1 MMGMRAGKEIE
12 KAVHQVM
19 AEAGL
24 GKINFTLERPNKVK
38 QGDYAVNIAL
48 TEFAALKEK
57 FSAKTPFD
65 LAEKIALRLKQV
77 AASSVIEKIKA
88 VPPGFINFHLS
99 SRYLMNL
106 MKTVLTE
113 KENFGRCQNGKGK
126 TVVIDYSAPN
136 IAKPFGVGHLRS
148 TIIGQALYNLYE
160 FLGYKVIGDNHI
172 GDWGTQFG
180 KLIYQIEKRAQE
192 LGLTT
197 KKAKEKMVSSLTIK
211 QLEKLYVDFHRRA
224 DDQPLMEKQARA
236 WFKKLE
242 DGDEEAKMIWQ
253 ILVAS
258 SMKEYEKIYDML
270 SIRIDFVIGE
280 SFYQEE
286 MKKVLLETKKKNLL
300 QESRGAKII
309 VIEGFE
315 TPAMLVKSDGA
326 TTYLL
331 RDLATIKYRQR
342 RWRPDLIIYETGADH
357 KFHFR
362 QVFTVA
368 VMLNY
373 IDKDKLV
380 HIPHGMIRGLEGK
393 LSTRQGKTIHLE
405 TVLEEAIKR
414 AGRLADKAGIVK
426 NLSKEQ
432 QKEIA
437 KEVGVGAI
445 KYNDLKQNPKTDII
459 FDWEK
464 VLRLKGNSGPYLQ
477 YTGARCQ
484 SVMRKAKEKGWN
496 LEDIKREKLSGY
508 QPNSVELSVLR
519 EICYFRETIK
529 RAAFA
534 FAPNLL
540 AQFLYCLAKQYNCFY
555 DNYRILQNKSQKDLF
570 RLSLTAATAQTLE
583 NGLRLLGL
591 ATLEKM

>member
-1 MMGMRAGKEIE
+1 MEASKEIE
-12 KAVHQVM
+12 KALRQVM

-24 GKINFTLERPNKVK
+24 GKIDFSLERPNKVK

-48 TEFAALKEK
+48 TEFAILRKK

-65 LAEKIALRLKQV
+65 LAEKIARRLKKII
-77 AASSVIEKIKA
+77 APSLIEKIE
-88 VPPGFINFHLS
+88 VIPPGFINFYLS
-99 SRYLMNL
+99 PSYLKNL
-106 MKTVLTE
+106 IKIVLAE
-113 KENFGRCQNGKGK
+113 KENFGRSREGEEK

-180 KLIYQIEKRAQE
+180 KLIYQIEEKAQE

-211 QLEKLYVDFHRRA
+211 QLEKLYIDFHQKA
-224 DDQPLMEKQARA
+224 AGQPLMEEQARN

-242 DGDEEAKMIWQ
+242 DGNEEARMIWQ

-258 SMKEYEKIYDML
+258 SMKEYEKIYNML
-270 SIRIDFVIGE
+270 SIKIDFVLGE
-280 SFYQEE
+280 SFYQKEWE
-286 MKKVLLETKKKNLL
+286 KVLLEAKKKNLL
-300 QESRGAKII
+300 QKSRGAEII
-309 VIEGFE
+309 LIEGFE

-342 RWRPDLIIYETGADH
+342 RWQPNLIIYETGADH

-362 QVFTVA
+362 QVFAVA
-368 VMLNY
+368 AMLGE
-373 IDKDKLV
+373 IDKEKLV
-380 HIPHGMIRGLEGK
+380 HIPHGMIRGLEGE

-414 AGRLADKAGIVK
+414 AGQLAKKAGIVK
-426 NLSKEQ
+426 SLSEKQ

-437 KEVGVGAI
+437 REVGVGAI
-445 KYNDLKQNPKTDII
+445 KYNDLKQNPRTDII

-477 YTGARCQ
+477 YTWARCQ
-484 SVMRKAKEKGWN
+484 SVMRKAKEKDWN
-496 LEDIKREKLSGY
+496 LEDILKEKTPNY
-508 QPNSVELSVLR
+508 QPNSTELSVLR
-519 EICYFRETIK
+519 EICYFSETIK
-529 RAAFA
+529 RAAFTY
-534 FAPNLL
+534 APNLL
-540 AQFLYCLAKQYNCFY
+540 AQFLYCLAKQYNYFY
-555 DNYRILQNKSQKDLF
+555 DNCRILQDKSQKSLF
-570 RLSLTAATAQTLE
+570 RLSLTAAAAQTLK
-583 NGLRLLGL
+583 NGLCLLGL
-591 ATLEKM
+591 TTLEKM